1 MKKFLNDPFAVVD
14 EMIDGLQAAFADQI
28 ELTASRR
35 GVLSRARN
43 PERRVAVITGGG
55 SGHEPAFF
63 GFVGPGYADGAA
75 VGNIF
80 ASPSATPIIEL
91 AERVDRGEG
100 VLFVY
105 GNYEGDVMNFEMASE
120 VLEGRGIRT
129 LHIRVCDDLASDSEA
144 RRDLRRG
151 LAGDV
156 LVLKVAG
163 ARADQ
168 GTSLDD
174 VYLSAEKANDR
185 TRTVSVALSACT
197 VPASGTPTF
206 ELPEGMM
213 DVGMGA
219 HGEPGIARRVLAT
232 ADEIAD
238 ELLASIL
245 SELRPSGAV
254 FALINTLGATP
265 LSEGLVVLRRVAQSL
280 SEQHIPLH
288 RARIGE
294 YVTSLEMT
302 GLSLTIT
309 ALDRELCGLLDAP
322 ARSLAAPP
330 LDEPW

>member
-1 MKKFLNDPFAVVD
+1 MTSRQPTPTSLAVSRSVAW
-14 EMIDGLQAAFADQI
+14 GRRRHRCLGAGFSSHPRARGRPGTSSTPTADRCSV
-28 ELTASRR
+28 SRCLPAGEEVPERSFR
-35 GVLSRARN
+35 GRRRDDRRAGGCLRRPDRAHRIAPRRALSARN

-75 VGNIF
+75 VGNVF

-91 AERVDRGEG
+91 AERADRGDG
-100 VLFVY
+100 VFVY

-144 RRDLRRG
+144 RRELRRG

-168 GTSLDD
+168 GATLDD

-206 ELPEGMM
+206 
-213 DVGMGA
+213 
-219 HGEPGIARRVLAT
+219 
-232 ADEIAD
+232 
-238 ELLASIL
+238 
-245 SELRPSGAV
+245 
-254 FALINTLGATP
+254 
-265 LSEGLVVLRRVAQSL
+265 RVAG
-280 SEQHIPLH
+280 
-288 RARIGE
+288 RNDG
-294 YVTSLEMT
+294 
-302 GLSLTIT
+302 
-309 ALDRELCGLLDAP
+309 CGDGG
-322 ARSLAAPP
+322 
-330 LDEPW
+330 PW